1 MLLFESKPTKRC
13 LPACLQLLL
22 IALLTGCH
30 GAETEEAEHHT
41 PAHMPADYPAG
52 VDRLLA
58 LHMEIANGGSRAM
71 DQLDAFAE
79 TYDIVRWLPMLAA
92 DSDLE
97 EEPWNRVHATA
108 RQLEAI
114 LAKVVALNGDNR
126 RQTYMQYETEL
137 DQHQRAMLEIKQHFP
152 AANTAAARESP

>member
-1 MLLFESKPTKRC
+1 MLLFEPKPTIRY
-13 LPACLQLLL
+13 LPAYLQLLL

-30 GAETEEAEHHT
+30 GVETEEAEHHT
-41 PAHMPADYPAG
+41 PTHMPADYRGG

-58 LHMEIANGGSRAM
+58 LHLEIANGGSRAV
-71 DQLDAFAE
+71 DQLDAFTE

-108 RQLEAI
+108 RQLEGI

-126 RQTYMQYETEL
+126 RQTYMQYESEFH
-137 DQHQRAMLEIKQHFP
+137 QHQRALLEIKQKFP
-152 AANTAAARESP
+152 TANAAAAQQSP